1 MNVEIGTEA
10 AQFPEKEYISG
21 IFLAVY
27 KCLSPF
33 RFNRNC
39 TVDKDKRNQCRFC
52 RLRKCLKVGMKKEA
66 VQVYLAKR
74 VTWFYR
80 CIISP

>member
-1 MNVEIGTEA
+1 MIGDQISLKLQVSKRTFLQFYAKERGRYSIVLYMQYIEI
-10 AQFPEKEYISG
+10 F
-21 IFLAVY
+21 F
-27 KCLSPF
+27 C

-66 VQVYLAKR
+66 VQVL
-74 VTWFYR
+74 
-80 CIISP
+80 C